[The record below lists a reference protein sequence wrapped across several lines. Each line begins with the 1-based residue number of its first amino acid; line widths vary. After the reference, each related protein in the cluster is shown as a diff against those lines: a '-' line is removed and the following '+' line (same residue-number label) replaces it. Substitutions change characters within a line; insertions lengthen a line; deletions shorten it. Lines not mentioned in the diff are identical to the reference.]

1 VNIPRRDPVRL
12 EQATIDCPECGE
24 LLAIVEALD
33 DGSDAIRA
41 EVIYLWHPGKE
52 EDGAPPPPRC
62 HENGVTS
69 FQAHSAY
76 CGDRCSDYR
85 TATVDTY
92 TWGDAVR
99 TADWRTGPQDDHL
112 DEPYLDPVDEQ
123 TQMAL

>member
-12 EQATIDCPECGE
+12 EQAVIDCPVCGE
-24 LLAIVEALD
+24 RLAIVEALD

-52 EDGAPPPPRC
+52 DDAPKPPRC

-85 TATVDTY
+85 TVTVDTY
-92 TWGDAVR
+92 TWGDAVG
-99 TADWRTGPQDDHL
+99 TPNWRPSPQDDHP
-112 DEPYLDPVDEQ
+112 DEPHLDPVDDQLEL
-123 TQMAL
+123 AL